1 MNEPRSETSRPL
13 SIPNGDAEEIRALL
27 NAEIEKHPP
36 TIGLIGVSGVG
47 KSSTLNSLFRTKL
60 RTSPTVACTKEF
72 LATDLSL
79 AVTRGEAKGT
89 PVSLRVVDAPGLGED
104 VALDPEYLEAYRQQ
118 LPSCDVILWVLSARN
133 RAISLEQ
140 TYLRE
145 LKDFIPKIV
154 FGLNQV
160 DLVDPL
166 NWDTKI
172 NLPSK
177 DQKTNIEI
185 ILKDRRAKLEITAC
199 TGLKM
204 IPYSA
209 TTRYNLQELFTTLIQ
224 SCPQHRAWIFAV
236 LKNFRYDDFLPAAA
250 LREIRRRKKG
260 LFFYIVNNIV
270 AFFRTLFG
278 ANPC

>member
-1 MNEPRSETSRPL
+1 MNEPRSETPRPL
-13 SIPNGDAEEIRALL
+13 SIPKGDAEKIRVLL

-47 KSSTLNSLFRTKL
+47 KSSTLNALFRTNL
-60 RTSPTVACTKEF
+60 PTSPTVACTKEF

-79 AVTRGEAKGT
+79 AVTRGKAQGT

-104 VALDPEYLEAYRQQ
+104 AALDPKYLEAYRHQ

-133 RAISLEQ
+133 RAVALEQ
-140 TYLRE
+140 SYLKE
-145 LKDFIPKIV
+145 LKDFVPNIV
-154 FGLNQV
+154 LGLNQV

-166 NWDTKI
+166 NWDTQI

-177 DQKTNIEI
+177 DQETNIDI
-185 ILKDRRAKLEITAC
+185 ILNDRRAKLEIVADA
-199 TGLKM
+199 GLKM

-224 SCPQHRAWIFAV
+224 SCPQHRAWIFAL

-250 LREIRRRKKG
+250 LREIRRREKG
-260 LFFYIVNNIV
+260 LFFYICNNIIT
-270 AFFRTLFG
+270 FFRTLFS
-278 ANPC
+278 AKPC